1 MARFLVAWEL
11 GGGMGHLMRLAP
23 LVRALHSR
31 GHELHLVLRDLSGVD
46 AALADLAGQARLQ
59 LWQAPVWLP
68 ALRGLPAPASYAE
81 LLFRAGYLDARRLLA
96 LVHGWHSLLAAVAP
110 DLLLVDHAPT
120 ALLAARRAQ
129 GRPLKRALL
138 CNGFYLPPAV
148 QPMPGFREWAPVDA
162 ARLQGSE
169 ARALASCN
177 AVLAAGGA
185 PPMQALH
192 ELLAADERFLMTW
205 PELDHYGAGQ
215 GRPGQ
220 RYWGA
225 MPASRTGTAA
235 NWPDGD
241 GDKLFAYLKGDY
253 AALDPVLRQL
263 AAAPWRTLAHVPG
276 LGAAQRQQHAGKG
289 LHFSD
294 GAVAM
299 ADAMAQASAVLCHGG
314 AGTVAA
320 ALQAGLPLLLLPT
333 QAEQMLTARRVAATG
348 AGAWL
353 AGADAGARLQPALA
367 RLMGEPSA
375 RGRARALAAR
385 HADIAGGDLVQQLAE
400 RCIALADQR

>member
-23 LVRALHSR
+23 VVRALHAR

-46 AALADLAGQARLQ
+46 AALPDLAGQPRLQ
-59 LWQAPVWLP
+59 LWQAPIWLA
-68 ALRGLPAPASYAE
+68 ALRGMPAPACYAE

-96 LVHGWHSLLAAVAP
+96 LVRGWHILLTAIAP
-110 DLLLVDHAPT
+110 DLLLADHAPT
-120 ALLAARRAQ
+120 ALLAARGLR
-129 GRPLKRALL
+129 GRPIRRALL
-138 CNGFYLPPAV
+138 CNGFFVPPAL
-148 QPMPGFREWAPVDA
+148 QPMPGFREWAPADA
-162 ARLQGSE
+162 GRLQASE

-177 AVLAAGGA
+177 AVLAAADA
-185 PPMQALH
+185 PPLQALH
-192 ELLAADERFLMTW
+192 ALLAADEQFLITW
-205 PELDHYGAGQ
+205 PELDHYGAGH

-225 MPASRTGTAA
+225 LPASRTGVAA
-235 NWPDGD
+235 NWPAGD
-241 GDKLFAYLKGDY
+241 GDRLFAYLKGDY

-263 AAAPWRTLAHVPG
+263 AAAPWRTLAHVTG
-276 LGAAQRQQHAGKG
+276 LGAAQRQQHAGAR
-289 LHFSD
+289 LRLSD

-299 ADAMAQASAVLCHGG
+299 ADAMAQADAVLCHGG
-314 AGTVAA
+314 AGTVGA

-353 AGADAGARLQPALA
+353 DEGDAGTRLQPALA
-367 RLMGEPSA
+367 RLLGDPAA
-375 RGRARALAAR
+375 RRRAQALAAR
-385 HADIAGGDLVQQLAE
+385 HADLGGGDLAQRLAE
-400 RCIALADQR
+400 RCIALANGR